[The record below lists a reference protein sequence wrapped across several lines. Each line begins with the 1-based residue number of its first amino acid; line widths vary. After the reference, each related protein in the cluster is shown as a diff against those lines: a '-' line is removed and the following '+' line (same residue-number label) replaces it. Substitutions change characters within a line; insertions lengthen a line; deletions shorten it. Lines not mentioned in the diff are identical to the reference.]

1 MSVKPIPEGFHT
13 VTPYL
18 IVDGVPELIDFL
30 SNTFDAELASDL
42 KAPDGSIYHAA
53 VKIGNS
59 MVMMGD
65 SNEGYPPMP
74 TSLYLYVENADAVY
88 QQALQA
94 GAESIQEP
102 KNQFY
107 GDRTAFVKDAFGNIW
122 GIATQIEEL
131 SPEEINR
138 RLKEK

>member
-1 MSVKPIPEGFHT
+1 MTVKPIPEGFHT

-18 IVDGVPELIDFL
+18 IVDGVPGLIDFL
-30 SNTFDAELASDL
+30 KNAFGAELVSDL
-42 KAPDGSIYHAA
+42 KAPDGSIFHAS

-65 SNEGYPPMP
+65 SNEDYPPMP
-74 TSLYLYVENADAVY
+74 TSLYLYVEDTDAVY

-102 KNQFY
+102 EDQFY
-107 GDRTAFVKDAFGNIW
+107 GDRTAHVKGPYGNIW
-122 GIATQIEEL
+122 SFATQIEEL
-131 SPEEINR
+131 TSEEIHK
-138 RLKEK
+138 RLEQ